1 MTTLANEPAARTPTD
16 ADDPQASARAAA
28 IHLAPVLLLEGITSG
43 EIRELGAS
51 RPSEGVWLAV
61 ADEMDA
67 IASPSVPAQGSA
79 PVLEEAPA

>member
-1 MTTLANEPAARTPTD
+1 MQTLANQAPARTPTA
-16 ADDPQASARAAA
+16 ADSPESARAAA
-28 IHLAPVLLLEGITSG
+28 LHLAPVLLAEGITSG